1 MNVYTGMRLY
11 TGAVGVQTLKFP
23 HTDLVK
29 QLQRK
34 QPVDIKISNYILYTL
49 AML

>member
-1 MNVYTGMRLY
+1 MFIQECVCIQEL
-11 TGAVGVQTLKFP
+11 VGVQTLKFP

-49 AML
+49 AAL